1 MAYSRSIANED
12 SPHRLVKL
20 GIKTLDER
28 IKGFPNNSL
37 ILLLGDPG
45 SGFTTFLHQILISRE
60 KGGSSIFYV
69 TLDRPKKEI
78 LWDLSTYNWIG
89 ESWDFTDISPAAEK
103 EGPGIGW
110 RSDAVNLLSHD
121 LIRKIS
127 SIKKEGR
134 KGLKPLRLDSAIDS
148 ISSMLLDSDLKT
160 VRAFINE
167 YMTEI
172 RDTNGLHFIIMGRG
186 MHGREAEQTLS
197 HVADCVL
204 EFKVVEGPSEF
215 HRVMGI
221 KKMRGVSMPT
231 GQLFPLEYT
240 AQGVMPVTTEKL
252 R

>member
-1 MAYSRSIANED
+1 M
-12 SPHRLVKL
+12 
-20 GIKTLDER
+20 
-28 IKGFPNNSL
+28 
-37 ILLLGDPG
+37 
-45 SGFTTFLHQILISRE
+45 
-60 KGGSSIFYV
+60 

-78 LWDLSTYNWIG
+78 LWDLSTYGWNG
-89 ESWDFTDISPAAEK
+89 DNWDFTDISPAAEK

-121 LIRKIS
+121 LIRKLDTM
-127 SIKKEGR
+127 KKRER
-134 KGLKPLRLDSAIDS
+134 GLKPLRLDSAIDS

-160 VRAFINE
+160 VRAFLNE

-172 RDTNGLHFIIMGRG
+172 RDTNGLHFIVMGRG

-204 EFKVVEGPSEF
+204 EFKVVEGTSEF
-215 HRVMGI
+215 QRVMGI
-221 KKMRGVSMPT
+221 KKMRGVSTPP

-240 AQGVMPVTTEKL
+240 NQGIMPVTTEKL